1 MKYIKSFFDSIFNSG
16 VIQSFRMAMKSILS
30 NKMRSL
36 LTMLGIII
44 GVISLVVLV
53 SIVSGGTDTITQ
65 SINKLGVSGV
75 NVNIYD
81 YDDITKRYTYD
92 ELLKLADE
100 HPEIG
105 VISPELKG
113 TGSGQF
119 NGKTIENI
127 SVRASDLGTFKAA
140 NASMLLGREFKQ
152 IDLDNRS
159 NVCIV
164 SRSSAEKTIGYV
176 ECIGEEVTFNGVK
189 YKIIGVANSSM
200 GGMIDA
206 IMGMNAFQMYI
217 PYTTATKNVFT
228 ANPTINSFSAL
239 PADGYTVADARR
251 VIEESI
257 DSKEIKKDNYWVED
271 QSEFEEQLGTI
282 TTVLSVVLGSIAG
295 ISLFVG
301 GIGIMNIMLVTVTER
316 TKEIGIRKAI
326 GASRGVILRQ
336 FLFEAVVICLLGCGI
351 GIFLSWF
358 ILRVGSV
365 ITGSLGV
372 QFVMNPTIVIVA
384 VVFCFF
390 IGLIFGLYPANK
402 AAKMKPIDALHYGG

>member
-1 MKYIKSFFDSIFNSG
+1 MKYIKSFFDSLFNSG

-53 SIVSGGTDTITQ
+53 SIVSGGTDTITK

-75 NVNIYD
+75 NVNIYE
-81 YDDITKRYTYD
+81 YEDINQKITYE
-92 ELLKLADE
+92 ELLKLAEDT
-100 HPEIG
+100 PEIG

-113 TGSGQF
+113 RGSGQF
-119 NGKTIENI
+119 NGKTIEQIN
-127 SVRASDLGTFKAA
+127 VRASDLGTFKAA
-140 NASMLLGREFKQ
+140 NSTMLLGREFKQ
-152 IDLDNRS
+152 IDLDNKS
-159 NVCIV
+159 NVCVI

-200 GGMIDA
+200 GGMIESL
-206 IMGMNAFQMYI
+206 IGMGSFQMYI
-217 PYTTATKNVFT
+217 PYTTATKNIFT
-228 ANPTINSFSAL
+228 ANPVVTAFSAL
-239 PADGYTVADARR
+239 PAEGYTVSDARLA
-251 VIEESI
+251 IEQYIE
-257 DSKEIKKDNYWVED
+257 SKEIDRDNYWIED

-336 FLFEAVVICLLGCGI
+336 FLFEAVVICLLGCAI
-351 GIFLSWF
+351 GIFFSWF
-358 ILRVGSV
+358 ILEVGSV

>member
-1 MKYIKSFFDSIFNSG
+1 MKYIKSFFDSLFNSG

-53 SIVSGGTDTITQ
+53 SIVSGGTDTITK
-65 SINKLGVSGV
+65 SINKLGVRGV
-75 NVNIYD
+75 NVNIYE
-81 YDDITKRYTYD
+81 YDNINQRITYD
-92 ELLKLADE
+92 ELLKLADDT
-100 HPEIG
+100 
-105 VISPELKG
+105 PELGIVSPQLKG
-113 TGSGQF
+113 SGSGQF
-119 NGKTIENI
+119 NGKTVDRINVI
-127 SVRASDLGTFKAA
+127 AADLGTFKAA
-140 NASMLLGREFKQ
+140 NSSMLLGREFKQ

-164 SRSSAEKTIGYV
+164 ARSSAEKTIGYV

-189 YKIIGVANSSM
+189 YKIIGVANGST
-200 GGMIDA
+200 GGIVDA
-206 IMGMNAFQMYI
+206 LMGMGSFQMYI
-217 PYTTATKNVFT
+217 PYTTATKNVFS
-228 ANPTINSFSAL
+228 ANPTIENFSAM
-239 PADGYTVADARR
+239 PADGYTVADARYA
-251 VIEESI
+251 VEQYIE
-257 DSKEIKKDNYWVED
+257 SKELDKDNYWIED
-271 QSEFEEQLGTI
+271 QSEFEQELGTI

-372 QFVMNPTIVIVA
+372 EFVMNPTIVIVA